1 MSDLTIMT
9 FSSQTNKVPQKLL
22 YNKNQLVSG
31 SASVSPIHE
40 CITGKYDSIYLF
52 LHNVSSDE
60 IPVYVYQSDTPH
72 TVRTLFKFVNVP
84 AKGNHQIL
92 LFNGHTMFSGQKL
105 YIVVEHASQTGNVI
119 YTGYVKRFG
128 I

>member
-9 FSSQTNKVPQKLL
+9 FCSQTNKVPQKII
-22 YNKNQLVSG
+22 YNKTELVSG
-31 SASVSPIHE
+31 SVSPIHE

-52 LHNVSSDE
+52 LHNVSSNE